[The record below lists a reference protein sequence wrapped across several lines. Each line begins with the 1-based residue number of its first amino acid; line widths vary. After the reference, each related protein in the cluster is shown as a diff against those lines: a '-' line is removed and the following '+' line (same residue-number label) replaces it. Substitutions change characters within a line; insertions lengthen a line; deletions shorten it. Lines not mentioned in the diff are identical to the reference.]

1 MVLKICRRAWLR
13 GLVAGVVAASVPL
26 LAHAGSYEDFF
37 SAIDRD
43 DGAAVA
49 ALIERGFDPNS
60 RSPDGQCGLYL
71 ALQKDAH
78 AAVAALLKAKD
89 LNVNLLNV
97 NGESVLMI
105 AALKGHL
112 EWTQKLLLRGAQV
125 NKPGWAPLHYAASGQ
140 QPKVVSLLLENGALI
155 DAQSPNGTTALMMAA
170 RYGDEGNVRVLAAR
184 QADGR
189 LKNQQGLDA
198 AAFARLAGREALAKS
213 IEQRYR

>member
-1 MVLKICRRAWLR
+1 MVLKSCRRWWQCCLFV
-13 GLVAGVVAASVPL
+13 GLMAGSLSPV
-26 LAHAGSYEDFF
+26 HAGSYEDFF

-49 ALIERGFDPNS
+49 ALIERGFDANS

-71 ALQKDAH
+71 ALQKEADA
-78 AAVAALLKAKD
+78 ALAALLKAKD

-97 NGESVLMI
+97 NGESALMI
-105 AALKGHL
+105 AALKGNL
-112 EWTQKLLLRGAQV
+112 EGTQKLLLRGAQV
-125 NKPGWAPLHYAASGQ
+125 NKPGWTPLHYAASGQ
-140 QPKVVSLLLENGALI
+140 QPKVVSLLLDNGALI

-170 RYGDEGNVRVLAAR
+170 RYGDEGNVRVLTLR